1 MGKYRPWV
9 GNDIAPAR
17 DLTGRKRH
25 QLRIT
30 MLDIVEN
37 EGPHRLKRRSFQKG
51 EIAPLPRDEV
61 EGPMKA
67 FDMVLRYRNNFD
79 RGHRLGNVLI
89 PPLAEW
95 PGNNYLGCAP
105 PTTD

>member
-1 MGKYRPWV
+1 
-9 GNDIAPAR
+9 
-17 DLTGRKRH
+17 
-25 QLRIT
+25 

-37 EGPHRLKRRSFQKG
+37 EGLRRFERRGFQKR
-51 EIAPLPRDEV
+51 EIAPLVRDEI
-61 EGPMKA
+61 EGPMKT

-79 RGHRLGNVLI
+79 RSHRLGNVFI

-95 PGNNYLGCAP
+95 PGNNYLGCGP